1 MDAAKLAGF
10 TDLKVSGFFSFTNLL
25 LLSVFRL
32 LYEFCAKVSKRVT
45 NVAEKIHRISSY
57 NECCNGASSGRRMLG
72 EWVSRTPGQQI
83 KQMMS
88 FLFFQQE
95 YAKCLIELFFNFP

>member
-10 TDLKVSGFFSFTNLL
+10 TDLKVGGFFSLPIFL

-32 LYEFCAKVSKRVT
+32 LYEFCAKASKRIT
-45 NVAEKIHRISSY
+45 NVAEKIHTISSY
-57 NECCNGASSGRRMLG
+57 NECRNGASSGLRMLG

-83 KQMMS
+83 KQMS

-95 YAKCLIELFFNFP
+95 DAKCLIKLFFNFP

>member
-1 MDAAKLAGF
+1 
-10 TDLKVSGFFSFTNLL
+10 
-25 LLSVFRL
+25 
-32 LYEFCAKVSKRVT
+32 
-45 NVAEKIHRISSY
+45 
-57 NECCNGASSGRRMLG
+57 MLG

-95 YAKCLIELFFNFP
+95 DAKSLIELFFNFP